1 MKTSAK
7 IKLIIILASVLVGAL
22 AIVFIVIGVTGNT
35 KKEYFKEYNMYLVY
49 AAAENITPLDYETWL
64 ATIKGEKGDKGDKG
78 DDGEDGKSAYQIWLD
93 NGNKGSQSDF
103 LNWLRGTKGNDGQDG
118 RGIKNISY
126 KDGDFIILY
135 TDGTKET
142 VGLPQDASEAT
153 EGLEYY
159 LLPDD
164 TFGVKAGTT
173 FYLEKIVIP
182 GSYKGKA
189 VTQISNSAFQ
199 RATNL
204 KEILLPDSIEKI
216 QSYAFL
222 GCTALEKIVIPNSVT
237 SIENGAFN
245 ECDGLKSATIGN
257 GVTSIGE
264 YAFSFCRSLTSVTIP
279 NSVTSIGNNAF
290 YGCIGLTSIT
300 IGNGVTT
307 IGNSA
312 FSKCSGLT
320 SIEVLK
326 NNNTYSSI
334 NNCLIKHESGILVLG
349 CKNSIIPTDG
359 SVTTIGNS
367 AFSGCSGL
375 TSITIPDSV
384 TTIGEWAFSECDGL
398 KSIFYKG
405 NKTQWGNINIDMPND
420 DLIIVTWYYYSA
432 SKPTTEGNY
441 WHYGSDGTTPVIW

>member
-7 IKLIIILASVLVGAL
+7 TKLIIILASVLVGAL
-22 AIVFIVIGVTGNT
+22 ATVFIVIGVTGNT
-35 KKEYFKEYNMYLVY
+35 KKDYFKEYNMYLVY

-64 ATIKGEKGDKGDKG
+64 TTVKGEKGDKGDKG
-78 DDGEDGKSAYQIWLD
+78 ADGEDGKSAYQIWLD
-93 NGNKGSQSDF
+93 NGNTGSQADF
-103 LNWLRGTKGNDGQDG
+103 LNWLRGAKGNDGQDG

-126 KDGDFIILY
+126 KDGEFIILY

-142 VGLPQDASEAT
+142 VGLPQDGSEAT

-159 LLPDD
+159 LLPDN

-199 RATNL
+199 SATNL
-204 KEILLPDSIEKI
+204 KEILLPDSIKKI
-216 QSYAFL
+216 QSNAFYN
-222 GCTALEKIVIPNSVT
+222 CTALEKIVIPDSVT
-237 SIENGAFN
+237 
-245 ECDGLKSATIGN
+245 T
-257 GVTSIGE
+257 
-264 YAFSFCRSLTSVTIP
+264 
-279 NSVTSIGNNAF
+279 IGNNAF
-290 YGCIGLTSIT
+290 YGCSGLTSIT
-300 IGNGVTT
+300 ISNSVTT
-307 IGNSA
+307 IGDRAFYLCGLTSVTIGNSVTSIGNLA
-312 FSKCSGLT
+312 FSGCSKLT
-320 SIEVLK
+320 SIEVFK

-334 NNCLIKHESGILVLG
+334 NNCLIKRESGILVLG

-367 AFSGCSGL
+367 AFSSCSGL

-384 TTIGEWAFSECDGL
+384 TTISTSVFFDCSGLTSITIPNSVTTIGERAFIGCSGL

-405 NKTQWGNINIDMPND
+405 NKTQWDNINIDMAND
-420 DLIIVTWYYYSA
+420 YLTIATRYYYSA
-432 SKPTTEGNY
+432 SRPTAEGNY
-441 WHYGSDGTTPVIW
+441 WHYGSDGITPVIW